1 MPGAGCLSIH
11 SDFTHACPM
20 FPGFVA
26 PAMHGKAPGTGHRL
40 RLVRN
45 CHWRSVKSV
54 SSSMPIK
61 RNSAP

>member
-11 SDFTHACPM
+11 SAFTQAWPM
-20 FPGFVA
+20 LPGFVA
-26 PAMHGKAPGTGHRL
+26 PAMHGNVPGTGQRL

-54 SSSMPIK
+54 SSSMPMK